1 MGTERSD
8 QIYQNWLESS
18 MKFDYFVAG
27 VAFAL
32 VGYVVGTLEVAEI
45 SVSAES
51 LTALAAIVL
60 LGSGV
65 AGLKRIETV
74 VTVLRVMHRL
84 IYSQESQGAL
94 ADVATSGRTALN
106 KATGGILTPEE
117 ALKRAMFYRKREEIS
132 SGNLDKISAR
142 ARQWYRARNWLLGG
156 GLLILIAARV
166 LPAYM

>member
-18 MKFDYFVAG
+18 MRFDYFVAG
-27 VAFAL
+27 VAFA
-32 VGYVVGTLEVAEI
+32 VSGYVVGTLEVAEI

-65 AGLKRIETV
+65 AGLKRIATV

-84 IYSQESQGAL
+84 TYSQESQGAL
-94 ADVATSGRTALN
+94 AGVANSGRTALN
-106 KATGGILTPEE
+106 KATGETITSEG
-117 ALKRAMFYRKREEIS
+117 AMRKAMFYRMGEEIAS
-132 SGNLDKISAR
+132 ENLDRITAR
-142 ARQWYRARNWLLGG
+142 AGGWYRARNWFLGG
-156 GLLILIAARV
+156 AC
-166 LPAYM
+166 